1 MATLRDIRNR
11 IKGVQSTQKITKA
24 MKMVAAAKLRRA
36 QDAIINARPYS
47 RKLSEMVRHLVTDND
62 RENNEFLKPR
72 SGNKVLIAVVS
83 AERGLCGAFNTNI
96 IKDAA
101 NLYRTAEADG
111 KEPYLYCVGKKGY
124 DFFRK
129 RNFRL
134 SGYLT
139 GVFNGLRY
147 ESALKISDR
156 ILSGYSKGEFDEVV
170 IVYNEFKSVVSQK
183 IAREK
188 YLPVPVIEA
197 TDKNSPHHDIDYIY
211 EPGQQEI
218 FDTLMPKF
226 LRTQIW
232 RVLLESN
239 ASEFGARMTAMEN
252 ATNNARDLIKSLKQ
266 KYNKERQAA
275 ITKEI
280 LEIVSGANALK
291 KA

>member
-36 QDAIINARPYS
+36 QDAILNARPYS
-47 RKLSEMVRHLVTDND
+47 RKLNELVQHLVTDDD
-62 RENNEFLKPR
+62 RENNEFLEPR
-72 SGNKVLIAVVS
+72 IGNKTLIVVVT

-96 IKDAA
+96 IKEAA
-101 NLYRTAEADG
+101 AFYNASAHDG

-129 RNFRL
+129 RNFRVA
-134 SGYLT
+134 GFLT

-147 ESALKISDR
+147 DSALKISEKL
-156 ILSGYSKGEFDEVV
+156 ITGYQKGDFDEVV

-183 IAREK
+183 IARER
-188 YLPVPVIEA
+188 YLPIPVIESA
-197 TDKNSPHHDIDYIY
+197 GPEGVHQDIDYIY
-211 EPGQQEI
+211 EPGQREI
-218 FDTLMPKF
+218 FEKLMPKF
-226 LRTQIW
+226 LRTQVW
-232 RVLLESN
+232 RILLDSN

-252 ATNNARDLIKSLKQ
+252 ATNNARDLIKSLKL

>member
-101 NLYRTAEADG
+101 NLYRTAETDG

-134 SGYLT
+134 LGYLT

-156 ILSGYSKGEFDEVV
+156 IISG
-170 IVYNEFKSVVSQK
+170 
-183 IAREK
+183 
-188 YLPVPVIEA
+188 
-197 TDKNSPHHDIDYIY
+197 
-211 EPGQQEI
+211 
-218 FDTLMPKF
+218 
-226 LRTQIW
+226 
-232 RVLLESN
+232 
-239 ASEFGARMTAMEN
+239 
-252 ATNNARDLIKSLKQ
+252 
-266 KYNKERQAA
+266 
-275 ITKEI
+275 
-280 LEIVSGANALK
+280 
-291 KA
+291 

>member
-72 SGNKVLIAVVS
+72 SGNKVLIMVVS

-96 IKDAA
+96 IKDATS
-101 NLYRTAEADG
+101 LYRTAEADG
-111 KEPYLYCVGKKGY
+111 KEPYVYCVGKKGY

-129 RNFRL
+129 RNFRMYGFL
-134 SGYLT
+134 S

-147 ESALKISDR
+147 ESALKISDK
-156 ILSGYSKGEFDEVV
+156 ILGGYSKGDFHEVV

-188 YLPVPVIEA
+188 YLPVPVIEPA
-197 TDKNSPHHDIDYIY
+197 DQNAPHHDTDYIY
-211 EPGQQEI
+211 EPGQHAI
-218 FDTLMPKF
+218 FEALMPKF

-252 ATNNARDLIKSLKQ
+252 ATNNARDLIKSLKL